1 MVRTPSS
8 LSSSGNDAARKL
20 TNNQQP
26 IANSGRLRRVAALY
40 WKFMG
45 RVLSAI
51 LLTATVAVAQREFVV
66 VDTDSGLFGDDGAA
80 LVMLLRSPEQ
90 VSVPGVTVVP
100 GNVWAPQ
107 GAEYMLHILDLL
119 RRPEVPVYTGAE
131 VPLNNSAAMAR
142 EEERRWGKLEYIG
155 AFAQAPEAVIPAVG
169 AKLTGRKPHRDGAV
183 QFLISEI
190 ERRPG
195 EVTILAI
202 GPMTN
207 IALALR
213 LKPAIETKIK
223 QIVFMGGN
231 IKAAGNSSPWAE
243 FNFWFDP
250 EAARMVLRSRIPKKV
265 MFALDV
271 CNTAPV
277 HKAEFDQIAS
287 AHTPIADLFRE
298 DLGNRYP
305 GFLKHPD
312 GVAYMWDSLA
322 AAYLIDPSFVTKW
335 DTQYLDVQAA
345 WDRFYGATIPLAHGV
360 APAATP
366 VTVATEVNFQ
376 RVFAI
381 YKDRLTRRD

>member
-1 MVRTPSS
+1 
-8 LSSSGNDAARKL
+8 
-20 TNNQQP
+20 
-26 IANSGRLRRVAALY
+26 
-40 WKFMG
+40 MG
-45 RVLSAI
+45 RVLSAM
-51 LLTATVAVAQREFVV
+51 LLTAAVAAAQREIVI

-90 VSVPGVTVVP
+90 VTVTGVTVVP

-119 RRPEVPVYTGAE
+119 RRPEVTVFTGAE
-131 VPLNNSAAMAR
+131 TPLNNSAAMAR
-142 EEERRWGKLEYIG
+142 EEERRWGKMEYTG
-155 AFAQAPEAVIPAVG
+155 AFAQDPNAVIPAVG
-169 AKLTGRKPHRDGAV
+169 AKLTGRKPHHDAAV

-231 IKAAGNSSPWAE
+231 IKAPGNASPWAE

-271 CNTAPV
+271 CNTAPIR
-277 HKAEFDQIAS
+277 KAEFDQIAS

-312 GVAYMWDSLA
+312 GIAYMWDSLA

-335 DTQYLDVQAA
+335 ETQHLDVQSA
-345 WDRFYGATIPLAHGV
+345 WDRFYGATIPLARGV
-360 APAATP
+360 APDATP
-366 VTVATEVNFQ
+366 VSVATELNFQ

-381 YKDRLTRRD
+381 YKDRLTRRE

>member
-1 MVRTPSS
+1 
-8 LSSSGNDAARKL
+8 
-20 TNNQQP
+20 
-26 IANSGRLRRVAALY
+26 
-40 WKFMG
+40 MG

-51 LLTATVAVAQREFVV
+51 LLTAAVALAQREIVV

-90 VSVPGVTVVP
+90 VSVTGVTVVS

-119 RRPEVPVYTGAE
+119 RRPDVPVYTGAE

-155 AFAQAPEAVIPAVG
+155 AFAQEPEAVIPAVG
-169 AKLTGRKPHRDGAV
+169 AKLTGHKPHRAAAV

-195 EVTILAI
+195 DVSILAI

-213 LKPAIETKIK
+213 LKPSIETKIK

-271 CNTAPV
+271 CNTAPIR
-277 HKAEFDQIAS
+277 KAEFDQIAS
-287 AHTPIADLFRE
+287 AHTPIAELFRE

-312 GVAYMWDSLA
+312 GIAYMWDSLA

-335 DTQYLDVQAA
+335 DTQHLDVQAA
-345 WDRFYGATIPLAHGV
+345 WDRFYGATIPLARGV

-366 VTVATEVNFQ
+366 VTVATEINFQ

-381 YKDRLTRRD
+381 FKDRLTRKD

>member
-1 MVRTPSS
+1 MVRVLPAM
-8 LSSSGNDAARKL
+8 LL
-20 TNNQQP
+20 
-26 IANSGRLRRVAALY
+26 AALAAAAHEI
-40 WKFMG
+40 
-45 RVLSAI
+45 VI
-51 LLTATVAVAQREFVV
+51 

-80 LVMLLRSPEQ
+80 VVMLLRSPEQ
-90 VSVPGVTVVP
+90 VNLAGITVVP

-119 RRPEVPVYTGAE
+119 RRPEMPVFTGAE
-131 VPLNNSAAMAR
+131 TPLNNSAALAR
-142 EEERRWGKLEYIG
+142 EEERRWGKLEYTG
-155 AFAQAPEAVIPAVG
+155 AFAYDPYAVIPAVG
-169 AKLTGRKPHRDGAV
+169 AKLTGRKPHHDAAV

-207 IALALR
+207 VALALR
-213 LKPAIETKIK
+213 LKPGIETKIK
-223 QIVFMGGN
+223 QIVFMGGA
-231 IKAAGNSSPWAE
+231 IKAAGNASPWAE

-271 CNTAPV
+271 CNTAPLR
-277 HKAEFDQIAS
+277 KAEFDQVAS
-287 AHTPIADLFRE
+287 VRTPITELFRE

-322 AAYLIDPSFVTKW
+322 AAYLIDPTIVTRW
-335 DTQYLDVQAA
+335 ETQHLDVQAA
-345 WDRFYGATIPLAHGV
+345 WDRFYGATIPLGRGV
-360 APAATP
+360 APDATP
-366 VTVATEVNFQ
+366 VTVATEIDFH
-376 RVFAI
+376 RVFAL
-381 YKDRLTRRD
+381 YKDRLTRRE

>member
-1 MVRTPSS
+1 
-8 LSSSGNDAARKL
+8 
-20 TNNQQP
+20 
-26 IANSGRLRRVAALY
+26 
-40 WKFMG
+40 MG
-45 RVLSAI
+45 RVLSAM
-51 LLTATVAVAQREFVV
+51 LLTAAAAAAQREIVI

-90 VSVPGVTVVP
+90 VAVTGVTIVP

-119 RRPEVPVYTGAE
+119 RRPEVPVLTGVEA
-131 VPLNNSAAMAR
+131 PLNNSAAMAR
-142 EEERRWGKLEYIG
+142 EEERRWGKMEYIG
-155 AFAQAPEAVIPAVG
+155 AFAQDPAAVIPAVG
-169 AKLTGRKPHRDGAV
+169 AKLTGRKPHHNAAV

-231 IKAAGNSSPWAE
+231 IKAPGNASPWAE

-271 CNTAPV
+271 CNTAPIR
-277 HKAEFDQIAS
+277 KAEFDQIAS

-312 GVAYMWDSLA
+312 GIAYMWDSLA

-335 DTQYLDVQAA
+335 ETEHLDVQSA
-345 WDRFYGATIPLAHGV
+345 WDRFYGATIPLARGF
-360 APAATP
+360 APDATP
-366 VTVATEVNFQ
+366 VSVAAELNFQ

-381 YKDRLTRRD
+381 YKDRLTRRE

>member
-1 MVRTPSS
+1 M
-8 LSSSGNDAARKL
+8 
-20 TNNQQP
+20 
-26 IANSGRLRRVAALY
+26 GRL
-40 WKFMG
+40 
-45 RVLSAI
+45 LSAI
-51 LLTATVAVAQREFVV
+51 LLATALAAAQREIVV

-80 LVMLLRSPEQ
+80 VVMLLRSPAQ
-90 VSVPGVTVVP
+90 VTVPGITVVP

-119 RRPEVPVYTGAE
+119 KRPDVPVYMGAE
-131 VPLNNSAAMAR
+131 TPLANTVAMAH

-155 AFAQAPEAVIPAVG
+155 AFAHDANAIVPAVG

-231 IKAAGNSSPWAE
+231 IKAPGNASPWAE

-271 CNTAPV
+271 CNTAPIR
-277 HKAEFDQIAS
+277 KAEFDQIAS
-287 AHTPIADLFRE
+287 AHTAHRRPLPRRPRQSLSGLPEPSRRHRLHVGLAGGGVPDRPRFRYQS
-298 DLGNRYP
+298 RRVSTWMCSRP
-305 GFLKHPD
+305 GTASTAP
-312 GVAYMWDSLA
+312 
-322 AAYLIDPSFVTKW
+322 PS
-335 DTQYLDVQAA
+335 
-345 WDRFYGATIPLAHGV
+345 R
-360 APAATP
+360 
-366 VTVATEVNFQ
+366 
-376 RVFAI
+376 
-381 YKDRLTRRD
+381 

>member
-1 MVRTPSS
+1 
-8 LSSSGNDAARKL
+8 
-20 TNNQQP
+20 
-26 IANSGRLRRVAALY
+26 
-40 WKFMG
+40 MG

-51 LLTATVAVAQREFVV
+51 LLTAAVASAQREIVI

-80 LVMLLRSPEQ
+80 LVMLVRSPEQ
-90 VSVPGVTVVP
+90 VTVPGVTVVP

-119 RRPEVPVYTGAE
+119 KHPEMPVFTGAE

-142 EEERRWGKLEYIG
+142 EEERRWGKLSYTG
-155 AFAQAPEAVIPAVG
+155 AFAQDPEAVIPAAG
-169 AKLTGRKPHRDGAV
+169 ARLTGRKPRRDGAV

-213 LKPAIETKIK
+213 LKPAIESKIK

-231 IKAAGNSSPWAE
+231 IKAPGNASPWAE

-250 EAARMVLRSRIPKKV
+250 EAARLVLRSRIPKKV

-271 CNTAPV
+271 CNTAPL

-305 GFLKHPD
+305 GFLKHSD
-312 GVAYMWDSLA
+312 GIAYMWDSLA
-322 AAYLIDPSFVTKW
+322 AAYLIDPSFVTRW
-335 DTQYLDVQAA
+335 ETQHLDVQAA
-345 WDRFYGATIPLAHGV
+345 WDRFYGATIPLARGV
-360 APAATP
+360 APDATP
-366 VTVATEVNFQ
+366 VTVATEINFQ

-381 YKDRLTRRD
+381 YKDRLTRRE

>member
-1 MVRTPSS
+1 M
-8 LSSSGNDAARKL
+8 
-20 TNNQQP
+20 
-26 IANSGRLRRVAALY
+26 GRL
-40 WKFMG
+40 
-45 RVLSAI
+45 LSAI
-51 LLTATVAVAQREFVV
+51 LLATAMAAAQREIVI

-80 LVMLLRSPEQ
+80 LTMLLRSPAQ
-90 VSVPGVTVVP
+90 IAVPAITIVP

-119 RRPEVPVYTGAE
+119 KRPEVPVYEGAE
-131 VPLNNSAAMAR
+131 APLVNSAAMAR
-142 EEERRWGKLEYIG
+142 EEERRWGKLEYTG
-155 AFAQAPEAVIPAVG
+155 AFAHDPSTVIPAVG
-169 AKLTGRKPHRDGAV
+169 ARLTGRKAHRDGAV

-195 EVTILAI
+195 QVTILAI

-213 LKPAIETKIK
+213 LKPGIETRIK

-231 IKAAGNSSPWAE
+231 IKAPGNASPWAE

-250 EAARMVLRSRIPKKV
+250 DAARMVLRSRIPKKV

-271 CNTAPV
+271 CNTAPI
-277 HKAEFDQIAS
+277 HKAEFDQIAG

-312 GVAYMWDSLA
+312 GIAYMWDSLA
-322 AAYLIDPSFVTKW
+322 AAYLIAPGFVTKW
-335 DTQYLDVQAA
+335 DNQYLDVQSA
-345 WDRFYGATIPLAHGV
+345 WDRFYGATIPLGRGV
-360 APAATP
+360 APDATP
-366 VTVATEVNFQ
+366 VTVATELNFH
-376 RVFAI
+376 RVFAL

>member
-1 MVRTPSS
+1 M
-8 LSSSGNDAARKL
+8 
-20 TNNQQP
+20 
-26 IANSGRLRRVAALY
+26 
-40 WKFMG
+40 
-45 RVLSAI
+45 
-51 LLTATVAVAQREFVV
+51 
-66 VDTDSGLFGDDGAA
+66 
-80 LVMLLRSPEQ
+80 
-90 VSVPGVTVVP
+90 
-100 GNVWAPQ
+100 
-107 GAEYMLHILDLL
+107 
-119 RRPEVPVYTGAE
+119 
-131 VPLNNSAAMAR
+131 
-142 EEERRWGKLEYIG
+142 EYIG
-155 AFAQAPEAVIPAVG
+155 AFAQDPNAVIPAVG
-169 AKLTGRKPHRDGAV
+169 AKLTGRKPHHNAAV

-213 LKPAIETKIK
+213 LKPSIETKIK
-223 QIVFMGGN
+223 QVVFMGGD
-231 IKAAGNSSPWAE
+231 IKAPGNASPWAE

-271 CNTAPV
+271 CNTAPIR
-277 HKAEFDQIAS
+277 KAEFEQIAS

-335 DTQYLDVQAA
+335 ETEHLDVQSA
-345 WDRFYGATIPLAHGV
+345 WDRFYGATIPLARPV
-360 APAATP
+360 APDATP
-366 VTVATEVNFQ
+366 VSVATELNFQ

-381 YKDRLTRRD
+381 YKDRLTRRE

>member
-1 MVRTPSS
+1 M
-8 LSSSGNDAARKL
+8 
-20 TNNQQP
+20 
-26 IANSGRLRRVAALY
+26 
-40 WKFMG
+40 
-45 RVLSAI
+45 
-51 LLTATVAVAQREFVV
+51 LLTAAIAAAQREIVV
-66 VDTDSGLFGDDGAA
+66 IDTDSGLFGDDGAA
-80 LVMLLRSPEQ
+80 VVMLLRSPEQ
-90 VSVPGVTVVP
+90 VAVAGITIVP

-119 RRPEVPVYTGAE
+119 RRPEVSVLTGAE
-131 VPLNNSAAMAR
+131 MPLNNSAAMAR
-142 EEERRWGKLEYIG
+142 EEERRWGKLEYTG
-155 AFAQAPEAVIPAVG
+155 AFAYDPLAVIPAVG
-169 AKLTGRKPHRDGAV
+169 AKLTGRKPHHNAAV

-213 LKPAIETKIK
+213 LQPAIETKIK

-231 IKAAGNSSPWAE
+231 IKAPGNASPWAE

-271 CNTAPV
+271 CNTAPI

-287 AHTPIADLFRE
+287 AHTPIAELFRE

-322 AAYLIDPSFVTKW
+322 AAYLIDPTFVTKW
-335 DTQYLDVQAA
+335 DNQRLDVQSA
-345 WDRFYGATIPLAHGV
+345 WDRFYGATIPLGRGI
-360 APAATP
+360 APDATP
-366 VTVATEVNFQ
+366 VSVATELNFQ

-381 YKDRLTRRD
+381 FKDRLTRRE

>member
-1 MVRTPSS
+1 
-8 LSSSGNDAARKL
+8 
-20 TNNQQP
+20 
-26 IANSGRLRRVAALY
+26 
-40 WKFMG
+40 MG
-45 RVLSAI
+45 RVLSAM
-51 LLTATVAVAQREFVV
+51 LLTAAVAAAQREIVI

-90 VSVPGVTVVP
+90 VAVNGVTIVP

-119 RRPEVPVYTGAE
+119 RRPEVAVFTGAE
-131 VPLNNSAAMAR
+131 TPLNNSAAMAR
-142 EEERRWGKLEYIG
+142 EEERRWGKMEYIG
-155 AFAQAPEAVIPAVG
+155 AFAQDPNAVIPAVG
-169 AKLTGRKPHRDGAV
+169 AKLTGRKPHHNAAV

-231 IKAAGNSSPWAE
+231 IKAPGNASPWAE

-250 EAARMVLRSRIPKKV
+250 EAARIVLRSRIPKKV

-271 CNTAPV
+271 CNTAPIR
-277 HKAEFDQIAS
+277 KAEFDQIAS

-312 GVAYMWDSLA
+312 GIAYMWDSLA
-322 AAYLIDPSFVTKW
+322 AAYLIDPSFVTRW
-335 DTQYLDVQAA
+335 ETQHLDVQSA
-345 WDRFYGATIPLAHGV
+345 WDRFYGATIPLARGV
-360 APAATP
+360 APDATP
-366 VTVATEVNFQ
+366 VSVATELNFQ

-381 YKDRLTRRD
+381 YKDRLTRRE